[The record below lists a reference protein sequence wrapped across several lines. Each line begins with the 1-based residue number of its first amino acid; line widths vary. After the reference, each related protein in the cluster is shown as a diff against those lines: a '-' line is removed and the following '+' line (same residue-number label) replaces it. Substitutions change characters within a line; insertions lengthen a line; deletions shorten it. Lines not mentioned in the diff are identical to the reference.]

1 MNKIFLSILTFF
13 SLSTAAFA
21 QEQVVEGLSYN
32 LPKTALKFT
41 LLIEKTTFTP
51 GELADYANRYFMESE
66 AVLEPSTTYRIINMR
81 MEQVGVPDSG
91 KRFNAKASPKNNIH
105 EVYTTPDGL
114 LLSVNTKPVMPEET
128 KPFAPAAKPKPLR
141 PREFMTQEMLSV
153 GSQTKLAQLCAKEI
167 YDIRDA
173 RNELS
178 RGQAE
183 TMPKDGEQMR
193 LMLATMDKQE
203 KALTQLFSGVTD
215 VDTLE
220 QTVMF
225 CEAGEVEKQVLF
237 RFSDLFGLCAADDLA
252 GAPYYISVKDLH
264 QTPEDT
270 RTEKEIQKAKD
281 ETGLYVCV
289 PGRAH
294 VTLYQQEKKW
304 TEKDMQY
311 AQFGRLENIS
321 GVLFNKKVE
330 TCYEVNPSVGNMH
343 NLKTA
348 EVLK

>member
-1 MNKIFLSILTFF
+1 M
-13 SLSTAAFA
+13 SLLLIPAFA
-21 QEQVVEGLSYN
+21 QDQVVEGLSYC

-41 LLIEKTTFTP
+41 ILVEKTSFTP
-51 GELADYANRYFMESE
+51 GDLADYANRYFMEGD
-66 AVLEPSTTYRIINMR
+66 AVLEPSTSYRIINMR
-81 MEQVGVPDSG
+81 MEQVGLPDTS
-91 KRFNAKASPKNNIH
+91 KRFTAKATQKNSIH

-114 LLSVNTKPVMPEET
+114 LLSVNTKPVMPEEAKAFT
-128 KPFAPAAKPKPLR
+128 PAAKPKPLR
-141 PREFMTQEMLSV
+141 SRDFMTQEMLSV

-178 RGQAE
+178 RGQAD
-183 TMPKDGEQMR
+183 TMPKDGEQLR

-203 KALTQLFSGVTD
+203 KALAQLFSGVTD

-220 QTVMF
+220 HVLVF
-225 CEAGEVEKQVLF
+225 CEDGEVDKKVLF
-237 RFSDLFGLCAADDLA
+237 RFSDLFGLCDADDLA
-252 GAPYYISVKDLH
+252 GAPYYISVSDLH

-281 ETGLYVCV
+281 ETGLYVTI

-294 VTLYQQEKKW
+294 VTIFQQEKKW
-304 TEKDMQY
+304 TEKDFQY
-311 AQFGRLENIS
+311 AQFGRTENIS
-321 GVLFNKKVE
+321 GALFTKKVE

-348 EVLK
+348 ENTYGK